1 MMSFQLL
8 TAMVP
13 HDTFTHQYQEAKQR
27 WTSRTCVHA
36 LPGTYTLSQRPT
48 NFYINTHASLT

>member
-1 MMSFQLL
+1 MSFQLL